1 MRTTITVALQ
11 VAALVIGGL
20 TGTAGAQSAPAAAPV
35 ADAFRSIAQR
45 EGRNIV
51 AAAEEMP
58 GEKYGF
64 KPTPAQMSFG
74 EVVAHLIAGNDYLC
88 SQVSGVA
95 APKRNEL
102 PKGASKDELV
112 GRLRETFDFC
122 ESALGKVTDASLGAK
137 VPLYGDN
144 AVTLAAAMLSTAQEW
159 AGHYSQM
166 AVYLRLNGRL
176 PPTARRGML

>member
-1 MRTTITVALQ
+1 MNTMVATIAL
-11 VAALVIGGL
+11 ALCCPIIN
-20 TGTAGAQSAPAAAPV
+20 AAAQDSATPV
-35 ADAFRSIAQR
+35 SDALRANEKRAERNLVATAQDTPAD
-45 EGRNIV
+45 
-51 AAAEEMP
+51 
-58 GEKYGF
+58 KYGF